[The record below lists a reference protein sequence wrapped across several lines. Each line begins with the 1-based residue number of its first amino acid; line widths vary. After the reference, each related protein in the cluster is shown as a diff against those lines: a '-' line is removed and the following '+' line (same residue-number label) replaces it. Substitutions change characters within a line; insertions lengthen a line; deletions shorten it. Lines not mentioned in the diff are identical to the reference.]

1 MSLQDRCREFLAQL
15 QRNGILRQGNPVE
28 DLMGFVEAERGRSAD
43 SSLEDTRPLILYF
56 ANDYDR
62 NEFIEI
68 VHHFKPGMIAKK
80 MP

>member
-1 MSLQDRCREFLAQL
+1 MSLRERCKEFLSL
-15 QRNGILRQGNPVE
+15 QRSPLQRGDPID
-28 DLMGFVEAERGRSAD
+28 DLLAFVEAERGRSAD

-68 VHHFKPGMIAKK
+68 VHQAKPGMVAKK
-80 MP
+80 IP